1 MNQILE
7 IFSYTSVQEWLVSS
21 GIQIALIIVI
31 SVIFHF
37 AFKGLVNNLLRL
49 SMKSNLHGRSKAGM
63 EKRMQT
69 LSQVFSK
76 TSGIIISL
84 IALMMIMIE
93 FGINVTPI
101 LTGAGIVGIAVGFG
115 AQDSVKNLFHGIFIL
130 LEDQFSEG
138 DVVTVAGVTGR
149 VEGFDLRRTVLR
161 DLDGTQYHIPN
172 GEITVASNKTKNW
185 SGINM
190 ELGVSYDSD
199 LKEVRD
205 VINEVGKKLK
215 KNFPDDV
222 TEQPIVAGV
231 EEFADSAII
240 IKVLGR
246 VAPGKQW
253 EISRVF
259 REDIKIAFDKAN
271 IEIPYPHRV
280 ELQKKI

>member
-49 SMKSNLHGRSKAGM
+49 SMKSKLHGWSKSGM
-63 EKRMQT
+63 EKRIQT
-69 LSQVFSK
+69 LAQVFSK
-76 TSGIIISL
+76 TSGIVISL

-115 AQDSVKNLFHGIFIL
+115 AQDLVKNLFYGIFIL

-138 DVVTVAGVTGR
+138 DVVTIAGVTGT
-149 VEGFDLRRTVLR
+149 VEAFDLRRTVLR
-161 DLDGTQYHIPN
+161 DLDGTQHHVPN
-172 GEITVASNKTKNW
+172 GEITVASNRTKNW

-190 ELGVSYDSD
+190 ELSVSYDSN

-215 KNFPDDV
+215 RNFPDDV
-222 TEQPIVAGV
+222 SEAPKVAGV

-240 IKVLGR
+240 IKVLGK

-253 EISRVF
+253 ETARAF
-259 REDIKIAFDKAN
+259 REDIKVAFDKAN
-271 IEIPYPHRV
+271 IEIPYPHQV